1 MHNCL
6 YTQARW
12 LHDSEWVPS
21 AGIPSFPQTSP
32 ATRISPRSPDI
43 GPSHQSN
50 CGNYSNGEIYITT
63 IAGVVRCFFIY
74 VYVCLYV
81 CMKDLCNMDSIVFA
95 LKLFTV
101 LRVTVPCHN
110 LVDGYQHSCTTYCLL
125 SWQKIKAA
133 CSSEMFV
140 HTHQITSTCV
150 SPDNHSTCIRTGL
163 WNLAFIILTF
173 SKMCVH

>member
-32 ATRISPRSPDI
+32 FARICPRSPDI
-43 GPSHQSN
+43 GSSHQSN
-50 CGNYSNGEIYITT
+50 CGNNSNGEIYITT
-63 IAGVVRCFFIY
+63 IAGVVRCFLYICIY
-74 VYVCLYV
+74 
-81 CMKDLCNMDSIVFA
+81 MNAWKNLCNMDIMVSA
-95 LKLFTV
+95 LKLLTAFM
-101 LRVTVPCHN
+101 VTVPYCN
-110 LVDGYQHSCTTYCLL
+110 LVEGYQHSCTTYCHL

-140 HTHQITSTCV
+140 HTHQITSKCV

-163 WNLAFIILTF
+163 WNFAFVIVTF
-173 SKMCVH
+173 SFTGVH